1 MGNLT
6 SKEGHVPSGSHL
18 DLFHTPPTS
27 PMAPWMS
34 LPGTALPQASAPSL
48 QDRSMSE
55 GAQGSVS
62 REGTPP
68 EPLLSAASE
77 WAVIGSEGLTSSTGA
92 GSDVDSGRAV
102 DSPLTPMQ
110 CPTPSWQ
117 EKDSGLE
124 QTLGDGT
131 GHGLMLS
138 SPELQQQFRA
148 SPGSS
153 PDQEGPMFS
162 ADLLK
167 RLLVERAEL
176 VEEARSTKET
186 LQTER
191 GEWLQF
197 QADLQVAV
205 SVADRLRLEAE
216 EELGMLRETQQEAE
230 RQLAATIHKQQ
241 ETDRQ
246 LEALRAQHKDTC
258 QKLST
263 LTASERQAREELGT
277 LRVEHEET
285 CKKLST
291 LTVTHQQVLAELP
304 ELRDREGTRTER
316 KGQGVET
323 HKEGPSAKCI
333 TEDTQKREQP
343 QPEVKGV
350 AERYLQSVAAGE
362 KRKEEGYAGRDPR
375 RIVMLSERSR
385 SLSRLPLPSESPST
399 TNGSSQPTTATAAP
413 ASKNQDTARGRRLDR
428 LLQRQDSWSS
438 SYSSKREDLTDPSP
452 TLNSVIRP
460 QDSLSMLLRRY
471 GGSKRNSLLRWC
483 QSRTQGYKNIDITNF
498 SSSWA
503 DGLAFCAVYHTYL
516 PTHIPYSM
524 LSLENKKENL
534 GLAFRTGESVGI
546 TAVLTVEEMLRAE
559 GPDWQRVLGYI
570 ESIYRHFEM

>member
-1 MGNLT
+1 MIIASGKNGERLY
-6 SKEGHVPSGSHL
+6 GSHL

-48 QDRSMSE
+48 HDRSMSE
-55 GAQGSVS
+55 GALGSVS

-110 CPTPSWQ
+110 CTTPNWQ

-124 QTLGDGT
+124 QTLGDGM

-138 SPELQQQFRA
+138 PPELQQQFRA
-148 SPGSS
+148 SPGST
-153 PDQEGPMFS
+153 
-162 ADLLK
+162 LLK

-176 VEEARSTKET
+176 VEEARSAKET

-230 RQLAATIHKQQ
+230 RQLAATLHKQQ

-291 LTVTHQQVLAELP
+291 LTVTHQQVLAEL
-304 ELRDREGTRTER
+304 GTQTER

-323 HKEGPSAKCI
+323 HKEGPNAKCI

-385 SLSRLPLPSESPST
+385 TKTRPEGGDWTDSCNDKTAGPA
-399 TNGSSQPTTATAAP
+399 PT
-413 ASKNQDTARGRRLDR
+413 
-428 LLQRQDSWSS
+428 
-438 SYSSKREDLTDPSP
+438 
-452 TLNSVIRP
+452 